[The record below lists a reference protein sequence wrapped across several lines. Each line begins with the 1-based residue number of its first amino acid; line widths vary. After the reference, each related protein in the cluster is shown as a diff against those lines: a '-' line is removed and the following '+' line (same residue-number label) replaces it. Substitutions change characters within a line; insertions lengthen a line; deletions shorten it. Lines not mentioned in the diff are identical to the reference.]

1 MNKLFDHLILGNHVY
16 CKNIKSHE
24 NPDKNVIIWH
34 NYRKYF
40 FGGVILPH
48 PDLIQVKTIFCG
60 PFGQNL
66 GSKNCL
72 FLIVKF

>member
-40 FGGVILPH
+40 FWWGNFTPPR
-48 PDLIQVKTIFCG
+48 PDSG
-60 PFGQNL
+60 
-66 GSKNCL
+66 
-72 FLIVKF
+72 